1 MVLNALNFRVLETLS
16 VQNEAMYSTKPFVQ
30 KGVLFACNKKKIIF
44 ISMASHFASLR
55 IKVLYKLLNI

>member
-16 VQNEAMYSTKPFVQ
+16 VENEAMYSTKPFVQ
-30 KGVLFACNKKKIIF
+30 KGVLREIKKIIF

-55 IKVLYKLLNI
+55 VKVLYKLLNI

>member
-30 KGVLFACNKKKIIF
+30 KGVLFACNKKKNHFHIYGF
-44 ISMASHFASLR
+44 ALCLASNKSPLQ
-55 IKVLYKLLNI
+55 VT